1 MTFRHLTI
9 FLAVCD
15 ARNMTKAAGAL
26 HMTQPAVSQA
36 IADLESHYGARLFER
51 LNRKL
56 CITAAGNRLLTY
68 ARHIVHLHEQS
79 EEELRRFS
87 ALYRVR
93 LGATVT
99 IGSGILLE
107 ILREINRRHPDNQV
121 VSLIQNTAVL
131 EKLLLED
138 ALDLALIEGEIHSPD
153 LSATPF
159 LSDALAL
166 YAAPQHALAGLR
178 AIAPQALA
186 GERFFVRETGSGSRE
201 LFEETLRR
209 HGVSYQAAG
218 VFNNTEAIKR
228 AAAMNLGIGVLSER
242 SVREELARGSLRR
255 LPLVDLTL
263 KRQFSIVCHKNKY
276 ISAEL
281 EEILS
286 ICRAAEAFSA

>member
-15 ARNMTKAAGAL
+15 AHNMTKAAAAL

-36 IADLESHYGARLFER
+36 IADLETHYSARLFER

-56 CITAAGNRLLTY
+56 CITAAGKRLLTY

-79 EEELRRFS
+79 EEELRRFG

-107 ILREINRRHPDNQV
+107 ILQEINRRHPDNQV

-138 ALDLALIEGEIHSPD
+138 ALDLALIEGETHSPD
-153 LSATPF
+153 LVATPF
-159 LSDALAL
+159 LSDALVL
-166 YAAPQHALAGLR
+166 FAAPQHPLATCG
-178 AIAPQALA
+178 AIEPQALA
-186 GERFFVRETGSGSRE
+186 EERFFVRETGSGSRE

-209 HGVSYQAAG
+209 RGLSYRAAG

-228 AAAMNLGIGVLSER
+228 AAAMNLGVGVLSER
-242 SVREELARGSLRR
+242 SVREELRRGTLCR
-255 LPLVDLTL
+255 LPLADMTFE
-263 KRQFSIVCHKNKY
+263 RQFCIVYHKNKY
-276 ISAEL
+276 ISPEL

-286 ICRAAEAFSA
+286 ICRAAKTFSS